1 MLEVRFAI
9 FFQNDPLT
17 NFMHIFRKQGF
28 HTYDLPKIYIFCGA
42 CHSMST
48 VKIWGNTISGTPF
61 YKHLNIWRALGA
73 ARRYANVAAR
83 TTRRDTDF
91 KFDRH
96 VSWDSPNMSPKNCR
110 KLAWPGSCDP

>member
-9 FFQNDPLT
+9 YFQNDPLT
-17 NFMHIFRKQGF
+17 NFMHIFRKQSF

-48 VKIWGNTISGTPF
+48 VKIWGNTISRTPF
-61 YKHLNIWRALGA
+61 YKHLNIWRTLGA

-83 TTRRDTDF
+83 TTRVNGLGKT
-91 KFDRH
+91 
-96 VSWDSPNMSPKNCR
+96 S
-110 KLAWPGSCDP
+110 GSLLLLIRPMRSAA